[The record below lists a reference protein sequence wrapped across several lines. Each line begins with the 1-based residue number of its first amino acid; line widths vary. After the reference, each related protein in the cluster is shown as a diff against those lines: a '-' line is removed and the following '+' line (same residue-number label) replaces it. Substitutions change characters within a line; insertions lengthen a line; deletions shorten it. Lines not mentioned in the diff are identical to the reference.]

1 MVAAWWFWVTWSS
14 FGGVGVAKTATH
26 WAERERMR

>member
-1 MVAAWWFWVTWSS
+1 MVMVAAWWFWVTWSS

-26 WAERERMR
+26 